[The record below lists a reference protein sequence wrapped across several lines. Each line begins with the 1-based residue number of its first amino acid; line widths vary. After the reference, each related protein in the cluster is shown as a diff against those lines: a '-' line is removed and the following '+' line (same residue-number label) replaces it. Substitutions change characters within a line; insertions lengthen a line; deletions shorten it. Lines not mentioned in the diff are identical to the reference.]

1 MFILHVSVQSGSGQY
16 GCIVNVP
23 ISSGVIFVPPG
34 TVCIECV
41 LDSVLATDAEFQIDN
56 QNIDES
62 VGIEDNGV
70 LVVFNTENVFSRS
83 STRTIKCTRDGNMA
97 QALIVLASKC
107 LRILSS
113 SACISGVLVLLNSKL
128 SLCSCSF

>member
-1 MFILHVSVQSGSGQY
+1 MFILHISVQSGSGQE

-70 LVVFNTENVFSRS
+70 LVVFNTENVFSSS
-83 STRTIKCTRDGNMA
+83 STRTLKCTSDGNMA
-97 QALIVLASKC
+97 QALIILASKC
-107 LRILSS
+107 LLYIIFCMCFR
-113 SACISGVLVLLNSKL
+113 GVGTFKFKR
-128 SLCSCSF
+128 SLCSYSY

>member
-1 MFILHVSVQSGSGQY
+1 MS
-16 GCIVNVP
+16 

-41 LDSVLATDAEFQIDN
+41 FDSVLATDAQFQIDN

-70 LVVFNTENVFSRS
+70 LVVFDTENVFSSS
-83 STRTIKCTRDGNMA
+83 STRTIKCTNGSDGNTLK
-97 QALIVLASKC
+97 QTLVQLASKS
-107 LRILSS
+107 LLSS
-113 SACISGVLVLLNSKL
+113 CVQECWYFQIQS
-128 SLCSCSF
+128 SLCSYSFQTSCNHRGDYPQ

>member
-1 MFILHVSVQSGSGQY
+1 M
-16 GCIVNVP
+16 P

-41 LDSVLATDAEFQIDN
+41 FDSVLATDADFQIDN

-70 LVVFNTENVFSRS
+70 LVVFDTENVFSSS
-83 STRTIKCTRDGNMA
+83 STRTIKCTNGSDGNTLK
-97 QALIVLASKC
+97 QTLVQLASK
-107 LRILSS
+107 S
-113 SACISGVLVLLNSKL
+113 LLYITIRSIGPFKL
-128 SLCSCSF
+128 ESSLCSYSFQASCNHRRDYPQ

>member
-1 MFILHVSVQSGSGQY
+1 MRCCILHILVHAQSGSGQE
-16 GCIVNVP
+16 GCVANVP
-23 ISSGVIFVPPG
+23 ISSGVIYVPPG

-41 LDSVLATDAEFQIDN
+41 LDSVLATNAEFQIDS

-70 LVVFNTENVFSRS
+70 LVVFDTENVFSSS

-97 QALIVLASKC
+97 QALVVLASKS
-107 LRILSS
+107 LLSS
-113 SACISGVLVLLNSKL
+113 SACVQECWYFQI
-128 SLCSCSF
+128 